1 MKIINP
7 NAPGRFQGA
16 VEWFRINTP
25 EDRFNLIGEPGE
37 ILLCESNSQ
46 QWKWDT
52 ASASWIPA
60 TAATS
65 LDGTITLPGA
75 PGAPNLGLSRET
87 WYQNVFPDNQ
97 LTGWS
102 APATR
107 SILLRIPAPAPFTAF
122 RLRVPSG
129 GGDTIQFSCAV
140 SGEELN
146 NGASWTW
153 KQISIGG
160 STNPYTRS
168 AAGHIWTD
176 WMFMPSVPRNDE
188 SKRPYLFI
196 RCYGAALVYKA
207 FSVQAAVCEKQYGV
221 YGADA
226 LAYTDTGDNRLTSLG
241 MAPTYGTSVKV
252 NILGVEYAPADS
264 VRCYTI
270 GQVGDS
276 LDQGWN
282 RTTADLQWQPTA
294 HEAARSLI
302 SRGYRAIDFSLAKA
316 GQSQLISATTD
327 IDTMLGAFVPDFL
340 MINPWSP
347 NDTNSDA
354 AFSACLGATSDLLK
368 RCRAAGVTP
377 IVKTITPFAF
387 TGDNEIRRNRYNS
400 MIRSL
405 RGCIIADTDAAVRD
419 PSNPSALLPAYK
431 DPANIDSHLS
441 RAGYVA
447 CGVSVADAL
456 VAAGAVGRPAS

>member
-1 MKIINP
+1 MADRGTFP
-7 NAPGRFQGA
+7 N
-16 VEWFRINTP
+16 N
-25 EDRFNLIGEPGE
+25 
-37 ILLCESNSQ
+37 
-46 QWKWDT
+46 
-52 ASASWIPA
+52 A
-60 TAATS
+60 TFIANAATLTS
-65 LDGTITLPGA
+65 LVDGDTVTIAGTVYAWNGTGWEA
-75 PGAPNLGLSRET
+75 PWPREDAAPLANEDGSFSFAGPVVAPNISLPRET

-97 LTGWS
+97 LSAWS

-107 SILLRIPAPAPFTAF
+107 SILLRIPAPAPFTPF
-122 RLRVPSG
+122 RLRIPSG
-129 GGDTIQFSCAV
+129 GGDAIQFSCAV

-146 NGASWTW
+146 NGSSWTW
-153 KQISIGG
+153 TQIPIGG
-160 STNPYTRS
+160 STAPYTRS
-168 AAGHIWTD
+168 TEGHIWTD
-176 WMFMPSVPRNDE
+176 WMFMPSVPRNDG

-207 FSVQAAVCEKQYGV
+207 FNVQASVCEKQYAL

-226 LAYTDTGDNRLTSLG
+226 LAYADTGDNRLTSLG
-241 MAPTYGTSVKV
+241 MTPTYGTSVKV
-252 NILGVEYAPADS
+252 NILGVEYGPADS

-270 GQVGDS
+270 GGIGDS

-282 RTTADLQWQPTA
+282 RTTSDLQWQPTI

-327 IDTMLGAFVPDFL
+327 VDAIFGAFIPDFL

-354 AFSACLGATSDLLK
+354 AFSACLGATVALLK
-368 RCRAAGVTP
+368 RCRDAGVTP

-447 CGVSVADAL
+447 CGVAIADAL
-456 VAAGAVGRPAS
+456 IAAGALGSPSL